1 MASLWIVFIIPT
13 ASLESV
19 GFYLGLFIYLICGAL
34 FLGLEFLLFED
45 FTFIILILFE
55 TLEY

>member
-1 MASLWIVFIIPT
+1 MFIIST